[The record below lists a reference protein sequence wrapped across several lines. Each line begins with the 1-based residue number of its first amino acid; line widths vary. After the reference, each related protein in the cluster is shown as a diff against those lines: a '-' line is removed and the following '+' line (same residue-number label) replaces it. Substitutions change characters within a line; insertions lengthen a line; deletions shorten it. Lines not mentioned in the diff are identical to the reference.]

1 VIPGSTKH
9 SRTPP
14 TRRIYTPASR
24 TPPGR
29 FQKWATCSTPS
40 GSPCLYA
47 QQVCDFIS
55 SLHALSLTLSA
66 LYFTRQRW
74 LHLLPIPEPIYTRLP
89 TSFRDD
95 IEAGLSSSAFD
106 LSGNV
111 EAGDSRQGLDD
122 AGKKEVMRIMKRRGV
137 DFDEARRIYMQDRFK
152 KNNIG
157 ADGIPRDP
165 KFVSFS

>member
-1 VIPGSTKH
+1 MAYMFYSISFFVLVLATGML
-9 SRTPP
+9 
-14 TRRIYTPASR
+14 PAI
-24 TPPGR
+24 
-29 FQKWATCSTPS
+29 
-40 GSPCLYA
+40 SPAML
-47 QQVCDFIS
+47 V
-55 SLHALSLTLSA
+55 LTFTA
-66 LYFTRQRW
+66 AYFTRHRW
-74 LHLLPIPEPIYTRLP
+74 IHLLPIPEPIYTRLP

-137 DFDEARRIYMQDRFK
+137 DFDEARRMFMQDRFK
-152 KNNIG
+152 KNGIG

>member
-1 VIPGSTKH
+1 MFYSLWASVI
-9 SRTPP
+9 
-14 TRRIYTPASR
+14 ILVVA
-24 TPPGR
+24 
-29 FQKWATCSTPS
+29 A
-40 GSPCLYA
+40 
-47 QQVCDFIS
+47 
-55 SLHALSLTLSA
+55 
-66 LYFTRQRW
+66 YFTRHRW
-74 LHLLPIPEPIYTRLP
+74 IHLLPIPEPIYTRLP

-95 IEAGLSSSAFD
+95 IEAGLSSSAFNLD
-106 LSGNV
+106 ENV

-137 DFDEARRIYMQDRFK
+137 GFDEARRMYMQDRFK

>member
-1 VIPGSTKH
+1 MAYILYSVSLFVLVI
-9 SRTPP
+9 
-14 TRRIYTPASR
+14 
-24 TPPGR
+24 
-29 FQKWATCSTPS
+29 AT
-40 GSPCLYA
+40 A
-47 QQVCDFIS
+47 
-55 SLHALSLTLSA
+55 A
-66 LYFTRQRW
+66 YFTRHRW
-74 LHLLPIPEPIYTRLP
+74 IHLLPIPGPIYTRLP
-89 TSFRDD
+89 YSFRDD

-122 AGKKEVMRIMKRRGV
+122 AGKKEVMRIMKRRGC
-137 DFDEARRIYMQDRFK
+137 DFDEARRIYMQERFK

>member
-1 VIPGSTKH
+1 LSH
-9 SRTPP
+9 TPYSLAH
-14 TRRIYTPASR
+14 TSDTTTNMAYMFYSISL
-24 TPPGR
+24 
-29 FQKWATCSTPS
+29 FVLVLATGMLPIT
-40 GSPCLYA
+40 SPVVL
-47 QQVCDFIS
+47 V
-55 SLHALSLTLSA
+55 LTCTA
-66 LYFTRQRW
+66 AYFTRHRW
-74 LHLLPIPEPIYTRLP
+74 IHLLPIPEPIYTRLP

-137 DFDEARRIYMQDRFK
+137 DFDEARRMFMQDRFK
-152 KNNIG
+152 KNGIG

>member
-1 VIPGSTKH
+1 MEYLFYSVCFFVL
-9 SRTPP
+9 
-14 TRRIYTPASR
+14 AL
-24 TPPGR
+24 
-29 FQKWATCSTPS
+29 AT
-40 GSPCLYA
+40 A
-47 QQVCDFIS
+47 
-55 SLHALSLTLSA
+55 A
-66 LYFTRQRW
+66 YFTRHRW
-74 LHLLPIPEPIYTRLP
+74 IHVLPIPEPIYSRLP

-111 EAGDSRQGLDD
+111 ESGDSRQGLDD
-122 AGKKEVMRIMKRRGV
+122 AGKKEVMRIMKRQGV

>member
-1 VIPGSTKH
+1 LQPVRIPCLCRKL
-9 SRTPP
+9 RLL
-14 TRRIYTPASR
+14 
-24 TPPGR
+24 
-29 FQKWATCSTPS
+29 TPS
-40 GSPCLYA
+40 P
-47 QQVCDFIS
+47 
-55 SLHALSLTLSA
+55 A

-74 LHLLPIPEPIYTRLP
+74 LHLIPIPEPIYTRLP
-89 TSFRDD
+89 TSFQDD
-95 IEAGLSSSAFD
+95 IDAGLSSSAFD
-106 LSGNV
+106 LNTNL
-111 EAGDSRQGLDD
+111 EAGDSRQGLDN

>member
-1 VIPGSTKH
+1 MT
-9 SRTPP
+9 
-14 TRRIYTPASR
+14 YM
-24 TPPGR
+24 
-29 FQKWATCSTPS
+29 
-40 GSPCLYA
+40 LY
-47 QQVCDFIS
+47 
-55 SLHALSLTLSA
+55 SLFFFVLALVTA
-66 LYFTRQRW
+66 AFFTRHRW
-74 LHLLPIPEPIYTRLP
+74 IHLLPIPEPLYARLP
-89 TSFRDD
+89 TSFRED

-106 LSGNV
+106 LGGNV

-137 DFDEARRIYMQDRFK
+137 DFDEARRIFMQERFK

>member
-1 VIPGSTKH
+1 MAYMFYSISFFVLVLATGML
-9 SRTPP
+9 
-14 TRRIYTPASR
+14 PAI
-24 TPPGR
+24 
-29 FQKWATCSTPS
+29 
-40 GSPCLYA
+40 SPAMLVLTFTAAY
-47 QQVCDFIS
+47 FIR
-55 SLHALSLTLSA
+55 H
-66 LYFTRQRW
+66 RW
-74 LHLLPIPEPIYTRLP
+74 IHLLPIPEPIYTRLP

-137 DFDEARRIYMQDRFK
+137 DFDEARRMFMQDRFK
-152 KNNIG
+152 KNGIG

>member
-1 VIPGSTKH
+1 MAYMLYSISFFVLVL
-9 SRTPP
+9 
-14 TRRIYTPASR
+14 
-24 TPPGR
+24 
-29 FQKWATCSTPS
+29 AT
-40 GSPCLYA
+40 A
-47 QQVCDFIS
+47 
-55 SLHALSLTLSA
+55 A
-66 LYFTRQRW
+66 YFTRHRW
-74 LHLLPIPEPIYTRLP
+74 IHLVPIPEPIYTRLP

>member
-1 VIPGSTKH
+1 
-9 SRTPP
+9 
-14 TRRIYTPASR
+14 
-24 TPPGR
+24 
-29 FQKWATCSTPS
+29 
-40 GSPCLYA
+40 
-47 QQVCDFIS
+47 
-55 SLHALSLTLSA
+55 LHLTLLTSLA

-74 LHLLPIPEPIYTRLP
+74 LHLLPIPGPIYTRLP

-95 IEAGLSSSAFD
+95 IEAGLSSSAFN
-106 LSGNV
+106 LSENV

-122 AGKKEVMRIMKRRGV
+122 AAKKEVMRIMKRRGV
-137 DFDEARRIYMQDRFK
+137 DFDEARRMYMQDRFK

>member
-1 VIPGSTKH
+1 MEYLYLFYSVCFVIL
-9 SRTPP
+9 
-14 TRRIYTPASR
+14 A
-24 TPPGR
+24 
-29 FQKWATCSTPS
+29 FAT
-40 GSPCLYA
+40 A
-47 QQVCDFIS
+47 
-55 SLHALSLTLSA
+55 A
-66 LYFTRQRW
+66 YFTRHRW
-74 LHLLPIPEPIYTRLP
+74 IHLLPIPEPIYSRLP

-111 EAGDSRQGLDD
+111 ESGDSRQGLDD

-137 DFDEARRIYMQDRFK
+137 GFDEARRIYMQDRFK
-152 KNNIG
+152 RNNIG